1 MTSPIQSNA
10 SVAGG
15 HGVAPLLGA
24 SGEPIE
30 SVDLSLDGDVLDVLD
45 TFEDA
50 SMCDWAGGTSSV
62 AASPVRTPLSRLAQ
76 SADETELVDELRAL
90 ASDPTAP
97 GTAART
103 ALDASMS
110 PAQLQVFLNRVSL
123 NDTAREELMQLLG
136 ESGAIQHVA
145 GQDADTDGSV
155 VPPRTNGVANPMPWT
170 PDGLRDFMQ
179 DYNIAEATR
188 FAGAYGGYRDE
199 YKSAVEGASNPLEL
213 RALGAPVDSHEHS
226 ASSAW
231 PDAQRREV
239 EQILDRAGNSFSLHT
254 EVTNKLHA
262 LAGNARPFEF
272 AMAVDASIEVGGVEL
287 GKIEATTSNIDR
299 FETRGDVGE
308 GVDRDV
314 ESLLD
319 TAETFE
325 FALDGEGVGITQ
337 GANLDAREV
346 YTRLSGG
353 PSLSIPKTN
362 IDLASAEVG
371 VTVHLKIGPEFRELD
386 APSFWRMS
394 EDQLIEKYM
403 ELDAPAH

>member
-1 MTSPIQSNA
+1 MTSPIQSNT
-10 SVAGG
+10 STTGG
-15 HGVAPLLGA
+15 HGVAPMLSA

-50 SMCDWAGGTSSV
+50 PMCDWTSG
-62 AASPVRTPLSRLAQ
+62 AASAPTSTARTPLSRLAQ
-76 SADETELVDELRAL
+76 SADETELVHELRAL
-90 ASDPTAP
+90 ASDPSAP

-110 PAQLQVFLNRVSL
+110 PQQLQVFLNRVSL
-123 NDTAREELMQLLG
+123 NDAAREEMMQLLG

-145 GQDADTDGSV
+145 GRYADTDGSIR
-155 VPPRTNGVANPMPWT
+155 PPRTNGVANPMPWT
-170 PDGLRDFMQ
+170 PDGLREFMQ
-179 DYNIAEATR
+179 DYNVAEATR
-188 FAGAYGGYRDE
+188 FVGAYEAYRDD
-199 YKSAVEGASNPLEL
+199 YKTAVDRASNPLEL

-231 PDAQRREV
+231 PDGHRRDV
-239 EQILDRAGNSFSLHT
+239 ERVLNRAGNSFSLHT
-254 EVTNKLHA
+254 DVTNKLHA
-262 LAGNARPFEF
+262 LAGDARTFEF
-272 AMAVDASIEVGGVEL
+272 AVAIDASIEVAGIEL
-287 GKIEATTSNIDR
+287 GKLEATTTNIDR

-308 GVDRDV
+308 GVEWNE

-319 TAETFE
+319 PAETFE
-325 FALDGEGVGITQ
+325 ISTKSAGVGITQ
-337 GANLDAREV
+337 GANLDAGEV
-346 YTRLSGG
+346 YTRLSHGR
-353 PSLSIPKTN
+353 SLSIPKTN

-394 EDQLIEKYM
+394 EEQLVEQYMVLDDQ
-403 ELDAPAH
+403 PH